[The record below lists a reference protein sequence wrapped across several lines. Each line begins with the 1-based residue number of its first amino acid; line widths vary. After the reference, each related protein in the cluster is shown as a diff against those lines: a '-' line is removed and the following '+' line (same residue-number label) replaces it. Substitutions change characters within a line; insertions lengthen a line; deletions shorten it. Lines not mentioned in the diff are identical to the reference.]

1 MVYEYFKKDFE
12 NFKILIQ
19 LNPVDFRILELT
31 IDANNAVVK
40 REIQADEDIYEDL
53 KEDEFIKSSPLEFNL
68 HLKGVR

>member
-1 MVYEYFKKDFE
+1 M
-12 NFKILIQ
+12 
-19 LNPVDFRILELT
+19 DFRILELT
-31 IDANNAVVK
+31 IVANNAVVK